1 VFAKRILD
9 LSRGLIEVQNMVFKR
24 LLKRSVSRVNE
35 HPIKRRNAIAS
46 PIQFAGD
53 RFSWSQSE
61 LSNLSLSS
69 IGSKWRQRI
78 SVASSNLDASD
89 RDDRESDDGAE
100 PTGPDFAR
108 DGPNGLEGTRVQFI
122 HESVREFFL
131 STGVRLIS
139 KSSQQ
144 AALGYGHLVLGRTC
158 LYYLSV
164 SELADIRG
172 KLDIYRFFNS
182 RDLNG
187 HPRTWDLPGFALL
200 PYVAL
205 FCVEHSRLA
214 DRAGFAPNFFLERA
228 SLILTFNVP
237 RNLVSLETGGQR
249 PFSGFDN
256 VILFLCREQFLETV
270 RLCVRDE
277 RFAIQTMVKN
287 FDQQN
292 ALDVLLTYAT
302 NPTDKVVTAL
312 ENEITKAKAAET

>member
-1 VFAKRILD
+1 MEKMFQQIVFTEASEEDQTEALLLWHWVTFLLKPLNILELRHAIRFGGDTPLPRLMKEWQVEENEFSSSLVFAKRILD

-35 HPIKRRNAIAS
+35 HPIRRRDVMAS

-61 LSNLSLSS
+61 LSDPGLFLNLRRLSNLSLSS

-89 RDDRESDDGAE
+89 RDDSESDDGAE
-100 PTGPDFAR
+100 PASPDFAR

-158 LYYLSV
+158 LNYLSV

-172 KLDIYRFFNS
+172 KLDVYRFFNS

-187 HPRTWDLPGFALL
+187 HPRT
-200 PYVAL
+200 
-205 FCVEHSRLA
+205 
-214 DRAGFAPNFFLERA
+214 
-228 SLILTFNVP
+228 
-237 RNLVSLETGGQR
+237 
-249 PFSGFDN
+249 
-256 VILFLCREQFLETV
+256 
-270 RLCVRDE
+270 
-277 RFAIQTMVKN
+277 
-287 FDQQN
+287 
-292 ALDVLLTYAT
+292 
-302 NPTDKVVTAL
+302 
-312 ENEITKAKAAET
+312 